1 MECVTLKSLVDR
13 DRMLSGETVS
23 ARIKAVGQRIVDD
36 ADLFQLDL
44 NHTVSVDISALI
56 DSDSVTMVDYTV
68 RRIAD
73 PIANHDMED
82 I

>member
-13 DRMLSGETVS
+13 DQMLSRETVS
-23 ARIKAVGQRIVDD
+23 DRIKAVGKRIVDD
-36 ADLFQLDL
+36 ADLFHLDL

-56 DSDSVTMVDYTV
+56 DSDSVTVVEYTV

-73 PIANHDMED
+73 PRFEQDREET
-82 I
+82 